1 MTDDEIKALVLRE
14 LSNIAPEIDPAR
26 IDPAVN
32 IRDQVDLDSMNVLDL
47 MIAIHEATGVEIPEA
62 DYPKI
67 LTLNDF
73 ASYLRPRLKDQ
84 QTG

>member
-14 LSNIAPEIDPAR
+14 LGNIAPEIDPAQ
-26 IDPAVN
+26 IDPAVKV
-32 IRDQVDLDSMNVLDL
+32 RDQVDLDSMNVLDL

-67 LTLNDF
+67 NTLNDF
-73 ASYLRPRLKDQ
+73 AAYLGPRIR
-84 QTG
+84 GA

>member
-14 LSNIAPEIDPAR
+14 LGNIAPEIDPEQ
-26 IDPAVN
+26 IDPAIN
-32 IRDQVDLDSMNVLDL
+32 LRDQVDLDSMNVLDL
-47 MIAIHEATGVEIPEA
+47 MIAIHAATGVDIPEA

-73 ASYLRPRLKDQ
+73 AGYLGPRIEP
-84 QTG
+84 

>member
-1 MTDDEIKALVLRE
+1 MTDEEIKALVLRE
-14 LSNIAPEIDPAR
+14 LCNIAPEIDSAQ

-32 IRDQVDLDSMNVLDL
+32 LRDQVDLDSMNVLDL

-67 LTLNDF
+67 LSLDDLVG
-73 ASYLRPRLKDQ
+73 YLRVRLKV
-84 QTG
+84 T

>member
-14 LSNIAPEIDPAR
+14 LGNIAPEIDAEQ
-26 IDPAVN
+26 IDPAVDLREQ
-32 IRDQVDLDSMNVLDL
+32 IDLDSMNVLDL
-47 MIAIHEATGVEIPEA
+47 MVAIHDATGVDIPEA

-73 ASYLRPRLKDQ
+73 ATYLGSLIK
-84 QTG
+84 

>member
-14 LSNIAPEIDPAR
+14 LGNIAPEIDAEQ
-26 IDPAVN
+26 IDPAVDLREQ
-32 IRDQVDLDSMNVLDL
+32 IDLDSMNVLDL
-47 MIAIHEATGVEIPEA
+47 MVAIHDATGVDIPEA

-73 ASYLRPRLKDQ
+73 ATYLGPRIK
-84 QTG
+84 